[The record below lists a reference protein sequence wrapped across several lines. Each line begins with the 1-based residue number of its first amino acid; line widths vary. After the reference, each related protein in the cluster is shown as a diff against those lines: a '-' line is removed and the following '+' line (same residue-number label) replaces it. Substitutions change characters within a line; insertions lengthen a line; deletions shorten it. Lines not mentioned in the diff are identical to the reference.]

1 MVLTS
6 LYVIIVVATIKWYLK
21 ELDVNNICDFN
32 EEVQVYLFL
41 DYKWDE
47 NMVCKLNKSLYNF
60 KQVDNGTWDFFS
72 FLQTHSFNQVVS
84 IILCLLKKN
93 RNIIVLLV

>member
-41 DYKWDE
+41 DYK
-47 NMVCKLNKSLYNF
+47 
-60 KQVDNGTWDFFS
+60 
-72 FLQTHSFNQVVS
+72 
-84 IILCLLKKN
+84 
-93 RNIIVLLV
+93 